1 MRTISA
7 GLLAAQGVRSA
18 RARAEVAFETRGTAP
33 GLPMVAWE
41 QVVGNGSQ
49 TVYRSAALVARSDG
63 AVLWYKI
70 TPTALQVA
78 VVADPT
84 NPTDWSGA
92 SFSTIVATGG
102 LAVAALRANV
112 LRVWYVNASNNVLYV
127 EATDATGT
135 VFGAAVTVYSG
146 GDATGDL
153 VVADINDGVTSNG
166 RWFFGFSTYDGGTG
180 LYTARFGYYDGSS
193 WVTHA
198 YSSGWQAA
206 GIDAYAGASAATP
219 GRHRVLVMRQWGE
232 GPSRVRALDK
242 LGSAYSNA
250 QDVDQTQGGLF
261 GLELNGAR
269 YCQMDG
275 YMAGVVQ
282 EGAVSG
288 GHYMGVASVWTQD
301 ADVVADEGVILD
313 GLRTTRGAK
322 LPALVEAASGDL
334 YLAGDVAVWRGVRM
348 AAPAGTFAVQRYEY
362 ADQTLRLELG
372 ALEAAGVSPGMVA
385 VLTRTLSWGS
395 DSGSEVVRAV
405 VMRVERGTARTVI
418 VARDAL
424 GLLGSL
430 HCRRPAVLNDGNAAG
445 AAQVMRR
452 LAARMGLRVAVDNA
466 ALETA
471 AVMPFTAMPGENLRG
486 ASFRVGSQADW
497 YLVPANDGS
506 VGLTMITPGTS
517 DSGDYAAAAQAYGTG
532 QVPVDEAAE
541 LAEFRRLA
549 FSYVLGTKS
558 TDPEDGA
565 AVAMAAGVVEPG
577 TRPLSYSLTNMRYNT
592 TARVDAAA
600 ATEAARLSTLP
611 EVARLTTTANLAV
624 ELYDV
629 VEVTEARMGWTAR
642 TFRVRAI
649 DEVYD
654 RGRLRQ
660 TLTLGEV

>member
-1 MRTISA
+1 
-7 GLLAAQGVRSA
+7 
-18 RARAEVAFETRGTAP
+18 
-33 GLPMVAWE
+33 
-41 QVVGNGSQ
+41 
-49 TVYRSAALVARSDG
+49 
-63 AVLWYKI
+63 
-70 TPTALQVA
+70 
-78 VVADPT
+78 
-84 NPTDWSGA
+84 
-92 SFSTIVATGG
+92 
-102 LAVAALRANV
+102 
-112 LRVWYVNASNNVLYV
+112 
-127 EATDATGT
+127 
-135 VFGAAVTVYSG
+135 
-146 GDATGDL
+146 
-153 VVADINDGVTSNG
+153 
-166 RWFFGFSTYDGGTG
+166 
-180 LYTARFGYYDGSS
+180 
-193 WVTHA
+193 
-198 YSSGWQAA
+198 
-206 GIDAYAGASAATP
+206 
-219 GRHRVLVMRQWGE
+219 MRQWAQ

-242 LGSAYSNA
+242 LGAVYSNP

-269 YCQMDG
+269 YFQVNG
-275 YMAGVVQ
+275 YTVGVVQ

-313 GLRTTRGAK
+313 GLRTTRGAR

-348 AAPAGTFAVQRYEY
+348 AAPAGSFAVQRYEY

-405 VMRVERGTARTVI
+405 VMRVERGTARTVV

-430 HCRRPAVLNDGNAAG
+430 HCRRPAVLNDGNATG

-452 LAARMGLRVAVDNA
+452 LAARMGLRLAVDNS

-486 ASFRVGSQADW
+486 AAFRVGSQADW

-517 DSGDYAAAAQAYGTG
+517 DSGDYDAAAQAYGTG

-629 VEVTEARMGWTAR
+629 VEVTEARMGWVAR
-642 TFRVRAI
+642 AFRVRAI